1 MAEREPRTTKI
12 DVGALAR
19 VEGEGALHVSV
30 RGDTV
35 EDVRLEIYE
44 PPRFF
49 EALLRDRPLADAPDI
64 TSRICGICPIAYQ
77 MSACAALEDAL
88 GVEVPEPIWD
98 LRRLIYCGE
107 WLESHALHVFML
119 HAPDFLGYEGAI
131 EMARDGHSELVERG
145 LRIKRAGNDLLRA
158 VGGRAVHPIN
168 LRVGGFY
175 RAPAP
180 TELAPV
186 AEALKGAR
194 EDLLETVRWAGS
206 LEFPQRTLE
215 TELVALRNGGS
226 YPIERGRLVSTE
238 GLDIAPEE
246 FPEHVVEEHVPHSTA
261 LHARIRAR
269 GNYVLGPIARFALN
283 HDRLSPLA
291 RDAAVDAGLEGPC
304 RNPFQMIVI
313 RSVEMLYA
321 ADEALRL
328 IAAYEPPDRPFV
340 EPRPVHGVGSGWT
353 EAPRGMLWHRYEVG
367 ADGRIRTATI
377 VPPTSQNQASIEND
391 LRGFVQA
398 NLDLPDDEL
407 QWRCEQAVRN
417 YDPCISCSTH
427 FLRLEIDRR

>member
-1 MAEREPRTTKI
+1 MAEREPRTTTIK
-12 DVGALAR
+12 VGALAR
-19 VEGEGALHVSV
+19 VEGEGALHVTV
-30 RGDTV
+30 RGDAV

-49 EALLRDRPLADAPDI
+49 EALLRERPFTDAPDI

-77 MSACAALEDAL
+77 MSACAAIEDAL
-88 GVEVPEPIWD
+88 GIEIPEPTWA

-131 EMARDGHSELVERG
+131 EMARDGHADLVERG
-145 LRIKRAGNDLLRA
+145 LRIKRAGNELMRA
-158 VGGRAVHPIN
+158 VGGRPVHPIN
-168 LRVGGFY
+168 VRVGGFY

-180 TELAPV
+180 AELEPV
-186 AEALKGAR
+186 TEALERAR
-194 EDLLETVRWAGS
+194 EDLVETVRWAGR
-206 LEFPQRTLE
+206 LEFPER
-215 TELVALRNGGS
+215 ELDAELAALRADGA
-226 YPIERGRLVSTE
+226 YPIERGRLVSTA
-238 GLDIAPEE
+238 GLEIAPAQ
-246 FPEHVVEEHVPHSTA
+246 FPDHIVEEQVPHSTA
-261 LHARIRAR
+261 LHARIRER
-269 GNYVLGPIARFALN
+269 GNYVLGPISRYALN
-283 HDRLSPLA
+283 HDRLSRLA
-291 RDAAVDAGLEGPC
+291 RDAAAEAGLGPVC
-304 RNPFQMIVI
+304 RNPFMTIVI

-328 IAAYEPPDRPFV
+328 LADYEPPDPPSV
-340 EPRPVHGVGSGWT
+340 EVAPADAAGSGWT
-353 EAPRGMLWHRYEVG
+353 EAPRGMLWHRYELA
-367 ADGRIRTATI
+367 ADGRIRAARI

-398 NLDLPDDEL
+398 NLDLPDAEL
-407 QWRCEQAVRN
+407 RWRCEQAVRN

>member
-77 MSACAALEDAL
+77 MSACAAIEDAL

-145 LRIKRAGNDLLRA
+145 LRIKRAGNELLRA

-186 AEALKGAR
+186 RRGAQGHARGPARDRALGRLARVPAAHARDRAGRAAQRRLVPDRARPPRLDRGAR
-194 EDLLETVRWAGS
+194 HRPGRVPRARDRGARPALDRPARADPRPRQLRAR
-206 LEFPQRTLE
+206 PDR
-215 TELVALRNGGS
+215 ALRAQPRIGS
-226 YPIERGRLVSTE
+226 RRWPATPPSRP
-238 GLDIAPEE
+238 A
-246 FPEHVVEEHVPHSTA
+246 STA
-261 LHARIRAR
+261 
-269 GNYVLGPIARFALN
+269 P
-283 HDRLSPLA
+283 
-291 RDAAVDAGLEGPC
+291 AGT
-304 RNPFQMIVI
+304 
-313 RSVEMLYA
+313 RS
-321 ADEALRL
+321 R
-328 IAAYEPPDRPFV
+328 
-340 EPRPVHGVGSGWT
+340 
-353 EAPRGMLWHRYEVG
+353 
-367 ADGRIRTATI
+367 
-377 VPPTSQNQASIEND
+377 
-391 LRGFVQA
+391 
-398 NLDLPDDEL
+398 
-407 QWRCEQAVRN
+407 
-417 YDPCISCSTH
+417 
-427 FLRLEIDRR
+427 

>member
-1 MAEREPRTTKI
+1 MAERVPRTTKI
-12 DVGALAR
+12 EIGALAR

-49 EALLRDRPLADAPDI
+49 EALLRDRPFADAPDI

-88 GVEVPEPIWD
+88 AVEVPEPIWD

-119 HAPDFLGYEGAI
+119 HAPDFLGYQGAI

-175 RAPAP
+175 RAPERP
-180 TELAPV
+180 ELGPV
-186 AEALKGAR
+186 AESLERAR
-194 EDLLETVRWAGS
+194 EDLLETVRWTGTLDFPERS
-206 LEFPQRTLE
+206 LD
-215 TELVALRNGGS
+215 TELVALRDGGA
-226 YPIERGRLVSTE
+226 YPIERGRLVSTG
-238 GLDIAPEE
+238 GLEIGPGE
-246 FPEHVVEEHVPHSTA
+246 FPDHVVEEQVPHSTA

-291 RDAAVDAGLEGPC
+291 RDAAGEAGLEPSC
-304 RNPFQMIVI
+304 RNPFRMIAI

-328 IAAYEPPDRPFV
+328 IGAYEPPERPFV
-340 EPRPVHGVGSGWT
+340 DAEPATATGSGWS
-353 EAPRGMLWHRYEVG
+353 EAPRGMLWHRYEVDAG
-367 ADGRIRTATI
+367 GRIRAATI

-391 LRGFVQA
+391 LRGFVAA